1 MRHKNHRHTLGLSS
15 SHRSA
20 MLSNM
25 CSSLIEHGRIKTTL
39 AKAKA
44 LRPFAEKIV
53 TLAKKAE
60 VSDTGEQKLHYR
72 RQAIARIRNKD
83 AVKKL
88 FDEKV
93 SEFTNRQG
101 GYTRIYKIGQRR
113 GDAAEVAIIE
123 LINASDEGYSKK
135 KKKPASKKE
144 AVEVVEA
151 EETVEAEATEKVEAV
166 SEETT
171 AAETKEENK

>member
-1 MRHKNHRHTLGLSS
+1 
-15 SHRSA
+15 

-60 VSDTGEQKLHYR
+60 ASETGEQKLHYR
-72 RQAIARIRNKD
+72 RQAIARIRNKE

-88 FDEKV
+88 FDERV
-93 SEFTNRQG
+93 TEFTNRQG

-123 LINASDEGYSKK
+123 LIDAADEGYSKK

-144 AVEVVEA
+144 AVEVTETEEKVE
-151 EETVEAEATEKVEAV
+151 VEATETAEAPEA
-166 SEETT
+166 STEE
-171 AAETKEENK
+171 APAKEDKEENK